1 MAKRY
6 GGAHSP
12 DAPEGDGRARVGAAA
27 PGRPFEGRR
36 RAPYAARTGMLY
48 ALAAAAALPAF
59 GAGPAGVALHVAAG
73 AILAAAAWLTREG
86 AKAEIAYEARAAA
99 RRPAIPRKIMGAG
112 ATALALAALGA
123 TWAEPVLGAAVFGVI
138 GGALHLAA
146 FGIDPLRDKL
156 PAGAD
161 GYQSDRVARMVED
174 AEEALG
180 EMTRTVATL
189 GDRALTDRIERFA
202 VAARRL
208 FRQVEVDPRDLTQ
221 ARRYL
226 GVYLRGARG
235 ATDKF
240 AAYYARSGDADARRD
255 YLAFLD
261 DMEGGFAQRT
271 ERLMLDDRS
280 GLDIEL
286 EVLRDRLRREGVKL
300 EG

>member
-12 DAPEGDGRARVGAAA
+12 DAPEGDARERVGAAA
-27 PGRPFEGRR
+27 PGRPFEGKV
-36 RAPYAARTGMLY
+36 RAPFAARTWILSAIG
-48 ALAAAAALPAF
+48 ALAVIPGFWAAPVDLAFHIGAGAALL
-59 GAGPAGVALHVAAG
+59 GAAT
-73 AILAAAAWLTREG
+73 LTREG
-86 AKAEIAYEARAAA
+86 AKAEAAYHARPAA
-99 RRPAIPRKIMGAG
+99 RRPAVPRKVIGAVL
-112 ATALALAALGA
+112 TALALGFLGA
-123 TWAEPVLGAAVFGVI
+123 TWDGLAAAPVLAAL

-146 FGIDPLRDKL
+146 FGIDPLRNKL

-174 AEEALG
+174 AEATLMQMG
-180 EMTRTVATL
+180 ERIATL
-189 GDRALTDRIERFA
+189 GDRALTSRIERFA
-202 VAARRL
+202 AAARKL
-208 FRQVEVDPRDLTQ
+208 FRQVEADPRDLTQ

-226 GVYLRGARG
+226 GVYLRGARD

-240 AAYYARSGDADARRD
+240 AAYYARTRDADARRD

-271 ERLMLDDRS
+271 ERLMLDDRT

-286 EVLRDRLRREGVKL
+286 EVLRDRLRREGVKV
-300 EG
+300 ES